1 MVWPLGQSVLVK
13 SSIVTDE
20 QFYCNKA
27 RVTVVCDFSGNAF

>member
-1 MVWPLGQSVLVK
+1 MVWPLGQSVLAK

-27 RVTVVCDFSGNAF
+27 RVTILCDFSGNAF